1 MTRQDWVDLAWWMC
15 FAGAFIFAL
24 LLAYAVSFVA
34 IDLFVS

>member
-24 LLAYAVSFVA
+24 LLAHAVA
-34 IDLFVS
+34 ILVIGLFVV